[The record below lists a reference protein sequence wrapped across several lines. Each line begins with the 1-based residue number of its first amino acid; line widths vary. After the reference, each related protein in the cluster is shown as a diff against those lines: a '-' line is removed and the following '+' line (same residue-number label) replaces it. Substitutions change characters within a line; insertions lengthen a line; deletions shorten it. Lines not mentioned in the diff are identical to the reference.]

1 MASPRVDPLSSARI
15 SLDALPLRL
24 EITPRMTDP
33 DSKISRID
41 ASGLGVATLCCLFWG
56 GNAVAAKI
64 TVSSTNMPP
73 IGSAGFRFLL
83 SLPVVAWVGYKVGA
97 SARVAVRHWWLVAA
111 HGVLAAIQIGGF
123 NWGTS
128 LSEAGRSSVF
138 INIHPLVVAPLA
150 WLLLGEKLGTRGI
163 LGLIS
168 AALGVAIL
176 LAKPILSGGGGGLTG
191 DLIVLGAGVVFGLQT
206 IAQKKT
212 FPIIPPTTLL
222 LLQSAVA
229 VPITFGF
236 SYWFEG
242 PATYHFTPSALGGL
256 FYQGFVVSGL
266 TFSLWM
272 ILLRRYLAGQLAA
285 VSFMTPLFGIA
296 LGTLIRGEPITLTLV
311 VGSAAVGLGIYLAAS
326 DRGD

>member
-1 MASPRVDPLSSARI
+1 MTELARPP
-15 SLDALPLRL
+15 SRL
-24 EITPRMTDP
+24 
-33 DSKISRID
+33 D

-64 TVSSTNMPP
+64 TVSAANMPP

-83 SLPVVAWVGYKVGA
+83 SLPVIAWVGYRVGA
-97 SARVAVRHWWLVAA
+97 PLRVARRDWWLVAA
-111 HGVLAAIQIGGF
+111 HGALAAIQIGGF

-128 LSEAGRSSVF
+128 LSQAGRSSVF

-150 WLLLGEKLGTRGI
+150 TLLLGEKLGFRGI
-163 LGLIS
+163 LGLLS
-168 AALGVAIL
+168 AAVGVVVL

-212 FPIIPPTTLL
+212 FPIIAPTTLL

-229 VPITFGF
+229 APISFAF

-242 PATYHFTPSALGGL
+242 LETYHFTPSALCGL
-256 FYQGFVVSGL
+256 LYQGFVVSGL

-296 LGTLIRGEPITLTLV
+296 LGTLIRGEPITLTLII
-311 VGSAAVGLGIYLAAS
+311 GSTAVGLGIYLAAS

>member
-1 MASPRVDPLSSARI
+1 
-15 SLDALPLRL
+15 
-24 EITPRMTDP
+24 MTDP
-33 DSKISRID
+33 APPTSRID
-41 ASGLGVATLCCLFWG
+41 APGLGVALLCCLFWG

-64 TVSSTNMPP
+64 TVSPANLPP
-73 IGSAGFRFLL
+73 IGASGFRFLL
-83 SLPVVAWVGYKVGA
+83 SLPVIAWVGYKVGA
-97 SARVAVRHWWLVAA
+97 SVRVAPRHWWLVGAQ
-111 HGVLAAIQIGGF
+111 GLLAAIQIGGF

-138 INIHPLVVAPLA
+138 INIHPLIVAPLA
-150 WLLLGEKLGTRGI
+150 WLLLGEGLGLRGI
-163 LGLIS
+163 LGLLS
-168 AALGVAIL
+168 AAVGVAIL
-176 LAKPILSGGGGGLTG
+176 LARPLLLGGGGLTG
-191 DLIVLGAGVVFGLQT
+191 DLIVLGSGIVFGIQT

-222 LLQSAVA
+222 LLQSVVA
-229 VPITFGF
+229 VPISFAF
-236 SYWFEG
+236 SFWFEG
-242 PATYHFTPSALGGL
+242 SAAYHFTPESIGGI

-272 ILLRRYLAGQLAA
+272 ILLRRYRAGQLAA

-296 LGTLIRGEPITLTLV
+296 LGTLIRHEPITWTLV

>member
-1 MASPRVDPLSSARI
+1 
-15 SLDALPLRL
+15 
-24 EITPRMTDP
+24 MTDP
-33 DSKISRID
+33 SPPTSRID

-64 TVSSTNMPP
+64 TVSPANLPP
-73 IGSAGFRFLL
+73 IGTAGFRFLL
-83 SLPVVAWVGYKVGA
+83 SLPVIAWVGYRIGA
-97 SARVAVRHWWLVAA
+97 TVRVAPRHWWLLVV
-111 HGVLAAIQIGGF
+111 HGLLASFQIGAF

-138 INIHPLVVAPLA
+138 INIHPLIVAPLA
-150 WLLLGEKLGTRGI
+150 WLLLGEG
-163 LGLIS
+163 LGLRGVLGLVS
-168 AALGVAIL
+168 AAVGVAIL
-176 LAKPILSGGGGGLTG
+176 LAKPILLGGGGLTG
-191 DLIVLGAGVVFGLQT
+191 DLVVLGSGVVFGIQT

-229 VPITFGF
+229 VPLSFAF
-236 SYWFEG
+236 SFWYEG
-242 PATYHFTPSALGGL
+242 PTAYHFTPESICGVL
-256 FYQGFVVSGL
+256 YQGLVVSGL

-296 LGTLIRGEPITLTLV
+296 LGTLIRRESITLPLV